1 MAGHGPVVCL
11 PVSSRVVVMQGW
23 REGVS
28 AQIMPGEESLRGI
41 LAWLLGE
48 GGWVVV
54 ALGKPAALQR
64 SRVNAREGLSVC
76 VLGAFEVCLVQV
88 PRDRGVGDG
97 RVRLDLRGSR
107 RAFSRFGRAPNTL
120 VFEKTGGGLAPIPRI
135 KSIVNAHLDQRLT
148 FLRSL
153 FIFLDGF
160 GVCCFG
166 ACCSCLCKALRR
178 DMCCWARWTFRQ
190 SPRRTR

>member
-41 LAWLLGE
+41 LALKAV
-48 GGWVVV
+48 GGGCF
-54 ALGKPAALQR
+54 GKTAALQR

-76 VLGAFEVCLVQV
+76 VLGAFEMCLVQV

-97 RVRLDLRGSR
+97 RVRLDLRGSVPFHDLDAPPTPSFLKR
-107 RAFSRFGRAPNTL
+107 RA
-120 VFEKTGGGLAPIPRI
+120 GG
-135 KSIVNAHLDQRLT
+135 AHTSHKVHSQRT
-148 FLRSL
+148 
-153 FIFLDGF
+153 
-160 GVCCFG
+160 
-166 ACCSCLCKALRR
+166 
-178 DMCCWARWTFRQ
+178 
-190 SPRRTR
+190 P